1 MLQRQTQTATFWRDQ
16 FEVTPEDTDF
26 LYNLLL
32 DTQAPQ
38 TLTQLATALIE
49 EYLRREES
57 KIRSELAKGVVYLPK
72 DRFAVGQKVVF
83 PAMDFTVG
91 QVVGLREGQNPEFGN
106 FEVIK
111 VQFAD
116 SAREFAA
123 NLPRHRLNQGNGAN
137 ALDQESL
144 LSAVE
149 IYSLYQEEINDS
161 ILYAL
166 EEGERSKSFVQVD
179 NSWLLA
185 DMLAEIHIG
194 YLNIAEAM
202 IEVQAKPIKTNQL
215 LTEIDLGSGMSSAM
229 RAISLD
235 YALDQDSRFD
245 RVTSNGDTL
254 WFLRR
259 LEPEPVLNIPGL
271 LRYSP
276 LPYNRA
282 LLSVELLQ
290 IEWELD
296 DEWGESGLSSEIP
309 RIVPTITIT
318 LTYPHWRYGT
328 LPLNGRTVNFFP
340 VAPRGKSMVTL
351 VDGRWGTRYTGWV
364 MHEGRYVYGLSK
376 WVEDHALPV
385 GSYIT
390 LERTNNANEVIVDYR
405 TRRAKRE
412 WARIASADFE
422 HQALRFEMNKIQVA
436 CEYDEYMIVAE
447 NERPPIDRLRNQLQ
461 NSELSL
467 SLIVEQVVLEL
478 IKLNPQGTVHAKSVY
493 SGVNMLRRCP
503 PGPVF
508 YALISNRKFRDVG
521 NGFFALA

>member
-32 DTQAPQ
+32 DTQTPQ
-38 TLTQLATALIE
+38 TLIQLANALIE
-49 EYLRREES
+49 EYLRREEA
-57 KIRSELAKGVVYLPK
+57 KIRSELAKGAIYLP
-72 DRFAVGQKVVF
+72 REHYTVGQKVVF
-83 PAMDFTVG
+83 PVLDFTVG
-91 QVVGLREGQNPEFGN
+91 EVIGLREGQNPEFGN

-116 SAREFAA
+116 NAREFAA
-123 NLPRHRLNQGNGAN
+123 NLSRHRLNQGNGN
-137 ALDQESL
+137 NPLDQDSL
-144 LSAVE
+144 LSSVE

-179 NSWLLA
+179 HSWLLA

-202 IEVQAKPIKTNQL
+202 IEVQSKPLKTTQL
-215 LTEIDLGSGMSSAM
+215 LTEIDLGSSMSSVM
-229 RAISLD
+229 RGISLD
-235 YALDQDSRFD
+235 YALSQDPRFD
-245 RVTSNGDTL
+245 RVASNGDNL

-259 LEPEPVLNIPGL
+259 LEPEAVLNTPAL
-271 LRYSP
+271 LRYSS
-276 LPYNRA
+276 LSYNRA

-340 VAPRGKSMVTL
+340 VAQRGKSMVTL

-364 MHEGRYVYGLSK
+364 MHEGRYVYGLTK
-376 WVEDHALPV
+376 WIEDHALPV
-385 GSYIT
+385 GAYIT

-412 WARIASADFE
+412 WARIGTADLE
-422 HQALRFEMNKIQVA
+422 HHALRFEMNKIQVA

-447 NERPPIDRLRNQLQ
+447 NERSSIDRLRLQVQ
-461 NSELSL
+461 NSEPSL
-467 SLIVEQVVLEL
+467 TLIVEQVVLEL

-493 SGVNMLRRCP
+493 SGANMLRRCP
-503 PGPVF
+503 PGPIF

>member
-26 LYNLLL
+26 LHNLLL
-32 DTQAPQ
+32 DAQAPQ
-38 TLTQLATALIE
+38 TLTQLASALIE
-49 EYLRREES
+49 EYVRREET
-57 KIRSELAKGVVYLPK
+57 KIRSELAKGAVYLPK
-72 DRFAVGQKVVF
+72 DHYAVGQKVVF
-83 PAMDFTVG
+83 PALDFTVG
-91 QVVGLREGQNPEFGN
+91 EVVGLREGQNPEFGN

-111 VQFAD
+111 VQFVD
-116 SAREFAA
+116 IAREFAA
-123 NLPRHRLNQGNGAN
+123 NLSRHRLNQGNGN
-137 ALDQESL
+137 NPLDQDSL

-166 EEGERSKSFVQVD
+166 EEGERSSAFVQVD
-179 NSWLLA
+179 NTWLLA
-185 DMLAEIHIG
+185 DMLADIHIG
-194 YLNIAEAM
+194 YINIAEAM
-202 IEVQAKPIKTNQL
+202 IEVQAKPLKTNQL
-215 LTEIDLGSGMSSAM
+215 LNEVDLGSSVSSVM
-229 RAISLD
+229 RSISLD
-235 YALDQDSRFD
+235 YALGQDPRFD
-245 RVTSNGDTL
+245 RVTSNGDNL
-254 WFLRR
+254 WYLRR
-259 LEPEPVLNIPGL
+259 LEPEPVLTTPAL
-271 LRYSP
+271 LKYAP

-340 VAPRGKSMVTL
+340 VSQRGKSMVTL

-364 MHEGRYVYGLSK
+364 MHEGRYVYGLTK
-376 WVEDHALPV
+376 WIEDHALPV
-385 GSYIT
+385 GAYIT
-390 LERTNNANEVIVDYR
+390 LERTNNTNEIIVDYR

-412 WARIASADFE
+412 WARIATADPE

-447 NERPPIDRLRNQLQ
+447 NERGSIDQLRSQVQTNDPGLT
-461 NSELSL
+461 
-467 SLIVEQVVLEL
+467 LIVEQIVLEL

-493 SGVNMLRRCP
+493 SAVNMLRRCP

>member
-72 DRFAVGQKVVF
+72 DRFTVGQKVVF
-83 PAMDFTVG
+83 PALDFTVG
-91 QVVGLREGQNPEFGN
+91 EVVGLREGQNPEFGN

-116 SAREFAA
+116 SLREFAA
-123 NLPRHRLNQGNGAN
+123 NLSRHRLNQGNGN
-137 ALDQESL
+137 NPLDQESL

-166 EEGERSKSFVQVD
+166 EEGERSKSFVDVD

-202 IEVQAKPIKTNQL
+202 IEVQAKPMKTSQL
-215 LTEIDLGSGMSSAM
+215 LTEIDLGSAMSPAM
-229 RAISLD
+229 RGISLD
-235 YALDQDSRFD
+235 YALGQDQRFD

-271 LRYSP
+271 LRYAP

-376 WVEDHALPV
+376 WIEDHALPV
-385 GSYIT
+385 GAYIT

-412 WARIASADFE
+412 WARIATADFE

-447 NERPPIDRLRNQLQ
+447 NERPPIDRLRNQIQ
-461 NSELSL
+461 SSELSL
-467 SLIVEQVVLEL
+467 TLIVEQVVLDL

-493 SGVNMLRRCP
+493 SAVNMLRRCP

>member
-16 FEVTPEDTDF
+16 FDIMPEDIEF
-26 LYNLLL
+26 LYNLLQ
-32 DTQAPQ
+32 DTQTPQ
-38 TLTQLATALIE
+38 TLPQLATALIE
-49 EYLRREES
+49 EYLRREEA
-57 KIRSELAKGVVYLPK
+57 KIRSELAKGAVYLPK
-72 DRFAVGQKVVF
+72 ERFTVGQKVVF
-83 PAMDFTVG
+83 PALDFTVG
-91 QVVGLREGQNPEFGN
+91 EVIAVRNGQNPEFGN

-111 VQFAD
+111 VQFEG
-116 SAREFAA
+116 SQREFAA
-123 NLPRHRLNQGNGAN
+123 NLPRHRLNQGNGTHS
-137 ALDQESL
+137 LDQDTL

-161 ILYAL
+161 ILFAL
-166 EEGERSKSFVQVD
+166 EEGERSSAFVEVD
-179 NSWLLA
+179 NAWLLA

-202 IEVQAKPIKTNQL
+202 IEVQTKPLKTSQL
-215 LTEIDLGSGMSSAM
+215 LTEMELDSSINPIM
-229 RAISLD
+229 RTISLD
-235 YALDQDSRFD
+235 HALNNDPRFD
-245 RVTSNGDTL
+245 RVVGNGENL

-259 LEPEPVLNIPGL
+259 LEPQPVLNTPTL
-271 LRYSP
+271 LRYNP
-276 LPYNRA
+276 IPYNRA

-340 VAPRGKSMVTL
+340 GGQRGKSVITL

-364 MHEGRYVYGLSK
+364 IHEGRYVYGLAK
-376 WVEDHALPV
+376 WIEDHALPV
-385 GSYIT
+385 GAYIT

-412 WARIASADFE
+412 WARMATADLD
-422 HQALRFEMNKIQVA
+422 QQMLRFEMNKIQVA
-436 CEYDEYMIVAE
+436 CEYDEYLIVAE
-447 NERPPIDRLRNQLQ
+447 EQRDPIDQLRDQLA
-461 NSELSL
+461 NNNIELAP
-467 SLIVEQVVLEL
+467 IVEQVVLEL

-493 SGVNMLRRCP
+493 SAVNMLRRCP
-503 PGPVF
+503 PGPIF

-521 NGFFALA
+521 NGFFALG